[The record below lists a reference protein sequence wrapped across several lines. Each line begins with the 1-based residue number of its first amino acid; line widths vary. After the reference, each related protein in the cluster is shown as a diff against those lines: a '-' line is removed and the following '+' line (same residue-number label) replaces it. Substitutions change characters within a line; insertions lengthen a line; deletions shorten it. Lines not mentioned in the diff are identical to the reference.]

1 MATDFAPP
9 VMSGLMIPDPRIITG
24 NLDATDSTYT
34 QAGPFPGAVV
44 SQDTPLSQMTFRP
57 SGTQSANKQ
66 LRLKCARGG
75 YPTVSSVGGGL
86 YWYYQG
92 DSEVMAWDAY
102 NVITGFEW
110 VAQITNV
117 STTEYAN
124 PTSVTLDNGTV
135 LLAYRSALTGAADD
149 VITVKSLVPGGAWT
163 TLATVTPSDQHA
175 ELYPELLLLPDGS
188 VLLFYWTLDTSS
200 NIAQVVVARSADNG
214 ATWST
219 ASSYALRDGV
229 DTSAWT
235 VGRLVA
241 SYSVGQILLVAAL
254 VDGGGNNEPLQLASD
269 DHGASFTAV
278 HQWRTSG
285 GDPDATDPVIF
296 PKVGGGFQLVL
307 NEGGTSKPRDLPTAF
322 SNSSTITAGSSLL
335 NPASVGLVD
344 QDRNWYTFGENGNRF
359 ESLVSRDEGATW
371 VRLVHTDADHEGP
384 YSQAAAGNLKIDG
397 DHAAA
402 TYMEGRAVIVCKF
415 ASAGTS
421 TIDTDSLAC
430 IYVGGS
436 SNLTMPSDADR
447 IDGGQAV
454 MGLTW
459 LPVETPTYSTGI
471 TEAVTG
477 TPTESFTSTGY
488 RVQTA
493 AGSSSLYWTDDC
505 SAWALAGTDSV
516 LSPFDVHFMVTVGS
530 GGSLAGDN
538 INVTIT
544 HGDPGERF
552 RVRFNITTTGF
563 RVVDLNAGGSIADVT
578 VDMTAG
584 VEVRV
589 GMRSPTGA
597 NNNDGI
603 LRVFYRLSGTQST
616 TGNTWTVGPS
626 STTLTTGAGAYAPLL
641 EWGAPNQA
649 ATDVTWTMMLARIP
663 AGPTLRRGGWAA
675 GQAQHPRPISRHAIG
690 IDDGVR
696 VEAIDGPAY
705 EGETWNVDTR
715 YQYGVE
721 CMDPTIH
728 PSPQRKHRT
737 TDETQHEYAWDLHGL
752 TANSRL
758 GLQTVALYLEG
769 INWRSGE
776 LFGKTNGGAYVSLGT
791 IDSAVNRNGLKYSLV
806 GDVVTVNTATTTDAA
821 EYIHYNDFA
830 GGTFFLADGKPRKII
845 RHTEGSWTDQLTRR
859 PEFFLEGID
868 GTEATTG
875 TVGAIW
881 SPRLLVVVHNLQEY
895 RHLKLR
901 VDAQTTADGYLET
914 GIATIGPVH
923 IFGQG
928 YSWGR
933 RVTVTPNGSLT
944 TRRDGSRVARRNG
957 EPRMAVDLA
966 WRDGV
971 NEWTL
976 YPTAGGNPV
985 PNYMTGTSTGG
996 TQPIATPYDTAH
1008 KVQGIAHELAEDMPC
1023 VYVPRIDRGTPD
1035 LVQYASRWDMLYGRI
1050 RGPVGLENII
1060 GDSRAGEFWRIAN
1073 VRIEQEQ

>member
-9 VMSGLMIPDPRIITG
+9 VMSGLMIPDPRIITA
-24 NLDATDSTYT
+24 NLDAADSTYS
-34 QAGPFPGAVV
+34 QAGPYPGAVV
-44 SQDTPLSQMTFRP
+44 SQDTPRSAMTFRS
-57 SGTQSANKQ
+57 SGAQSPMKA
-66 LRLKCARGG
+66 LRLRCGRGG
-75 YPTVSSVGGGL
+75 YPGVDGGAGGL
-86 YWYYQG
+86 LWQNEGDTDWYGWDPYQ
-92 DSEVMAWDAY
+92 
-102 NVITGFEW
+102 IFTGWEW
-110 VAQITNV
+110 VTHIADAVTAEANDPHVIPLSSNAV
-117 STTEYAN
+117 FCAHHYA
-124 PTSVTLDNGTV
+124 
-135 LLAYRSALTGAADD
+135 ATGAADD
-149 VITVKSLVPGGAWT
+149 VVYTKTLTPGGTWSAPVSVTPTIRHAALHPCAVQLPDESILLLYWVT
-163 TLATVTPSDQHA
+163 DTVGALAQIQVQRSTDGGATWALATTFALKDAVSTTTYTIGKLRVAYNNGSILLTADLMDGGLVHRLAQFASDDDGA
-175 ELYPELLLLPDGS
+175 SFSTVEVWSSDVGRSFEPLALPDGGFLI
-188 VLLFYWTLDTSS
+188 VYVVNGTS
-200 NIAQVVVARSADNG
+200 NIESYKIGTAYQPATTGVAVTVSLQGDQECTAFVGQDGLLWVANVDGAGASMMLSTDGG
-214 ATWST
+214 ATWT
-219 ASSYALRDGV
+219 DA
-229 DTSAWT
+229 T
-235 VGRLVA
+235 
-241 SYSVGQILLVAAL
+241 YSVGADSSTLIATGSSNQGLIEPSACALQGRMVLVGKTL
-254 VDGGGNNEPLQLASD
+254 STGGNSNMDDNSIVVVYGGGSSTHTAPPAKGFSRTTDLISFRRTWWAFDEPDQFADYARQASGGSETD
-269 DHGASFTAV
+269 VLSVSGLTVTTSGPDHLYYEDTTAHEPSVNDVASSV
-278 HQWRTSG
+278 GVQCELSVTSG
-285 GDPDATDPVIF
+285 GSV
-296 PKVGGGFQLVL
+296 
-307 NEGGTSKPRDLPTAF
+307 
-322 SNSSTITAGSSLL
+322 SSTTVALRILNADGTDDYEVMVRFSLTQFRVLDINGASTIGTVSVDMTSPVQFRFALGAGSFRCKYRTTT
-335 NPASVGLVD
+335 NPSDSARAWVD
-344 QDRNWYTFGENGNRF
+344 GPSSDAVTNDAATPNAQAN
-359 ESLVSRDEGATW
+359 VSF
-371 VRLVHTDADHEGP
+371 
-384 YSQAAAGNLKIDG
+384 GNLNSP
-397 DHAAA
+397 
-402 TYMEGRAVIVCKF
+402 V
-415 ASAGTS
+415 AG
-421 TIDTDSLAC
+421 
-430 IYVGGS
+430 
-436 SNLTMPSDADR
+436 SDVSVWR
-447 IDGGQAV
+447 MLHV
-454 MGLTW
+454 MT
-459 LPVETPTYSTGI
+459 TAI
-471 TEAVTG
+471 TEAG
-477 TPTESFTSTGY
+477 WEADQSNP
-488 RVQTA
+488 
-493 AGSSSLYWTDDC
+493 
-505 SAWALAGTDSV
+505 
-516 LSPFDVHFMVTVGS
+516 
-530 GGSLAGDN
+530 
-538 INVTIT
+538 
-544 HGDPGERF
+544 
-552 RVRFNITTTGF
+552 
-563 RVVDLNAGGSIADVT
+563 ADV
-578 VDMTAG
+578 
-584 VEVRV
+584 
-589 GMRSPTGA
+589 
-597 NNNDGI
+597 
-603 LRVFYRLSGTQST
+603 F
-616 TGNTWTVGPS
+616 
-626 STTLTTGAGAYAPLL
+626 
-641 EWGAPNQA
+641 
-649 ATDVTWTMMLARIP
+649 
-663 AGPTLRRGGWAA
+663 
-675 GQAQHPRPISRHAIG
+675 PRPISRHAIG
-690 IDDGVR
+690 IDDGVK
-696 VEAIDGPAY
+696 VEAIDGPCY

-758 GLQTVALYLEG
+758 GVQTVALYLEG

-957 EPRMAVDLA
+957 APRMAVDLA

-1023 VYVPRIDRGTPD
+1023 VYIPRIDRGTPD

-1060 GDSRAGEFWRIAN
+1060 GDSRAGEIWRIAT